1 MTPNRPYLLRAFY
14 DWIVDNQCTPH
25 LVVNADFPNVQ
36 VPTQFVQDGQIVL
49 NISPSAVTQF
59 SMDNVLLTFNARFG
73 GQPMQVYVPMG
84 AVLAIYA
91 RENGEGTVFTQDE
104 TYEEQERSGV
114 TPSQPQ
120 SEELPEPQPGLE
132 AIDNPNPQASRE
144 TSQEDKSK
152 GKKGSHLKVIK

>member
-1 MTPNRPYLLRAFY
+1 MTPNRPYLLRAFF

-25 LVVNADFPNVQ
+25 LVVNADFPAVQ

-59 SMDNVLLTFNARFG
+59 AMDNQQLSFNARFG

-91 RENGEGTVFTQDE
+91 RENGEGTVFTAEEFIEDE
-104 TYEEQERSGV
+104 DDFAPVLESVE
-114 TPSQPQ
+114 TPDDITPDD
-120 SEELPEPQPGLE
+120 EPPAKPEKKKRCSL
-132 AIDNPNPQASRE
+132 
-144 TSQEDKSK
+144 TSD
-152 GKKGSHLKVIK
+152 